1 MLMGGASF
9 KISNF
14 LRIPSFST
22 TGAVKQFQISNFS
35 GCGDPRL
42 CKAFIRMVNSAKPD
56 SNFFFQ
62 FSVRTEDRR
71 QASLEIQLQ

>member
-14 LRIPSFST
+14 LRIPSFSQP
-22 TGAVKQFQISNFS
+22 AQSSNFKFPILAAA
-35 GCGDPRL
+35 GIRDCAR
-42 CKAFIRMVNSAKPD
+42 AFIRMVNSAKPD